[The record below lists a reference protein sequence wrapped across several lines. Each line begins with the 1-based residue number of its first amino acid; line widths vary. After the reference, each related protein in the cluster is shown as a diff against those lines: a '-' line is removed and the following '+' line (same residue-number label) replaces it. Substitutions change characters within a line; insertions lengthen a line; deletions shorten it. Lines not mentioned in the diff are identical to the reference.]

1 MQPPTLRIEVQSNRE
16 RERERGESAFEGI
29 ASDRETIKSV
39 VSIRFEAPRR
49 DNDRALSGVV
59 GLIGA
64 FPQVQQGTIRNVTR
78 AFSTSQYYF
87 YSEAGERSR
96 QPLTYVS

>member
-1 MQPPTLRIEVQSNRE
+1 MQPPTLRIEVQSNGE

-39 VSIRFEAPRR
+39 VSFRFEAPRR

-78 AFSTSQYYF
+78 AFSTTSQYYF
-87 YSEAGERSR
+87 YSW
-96 QPLTYVS
+96 